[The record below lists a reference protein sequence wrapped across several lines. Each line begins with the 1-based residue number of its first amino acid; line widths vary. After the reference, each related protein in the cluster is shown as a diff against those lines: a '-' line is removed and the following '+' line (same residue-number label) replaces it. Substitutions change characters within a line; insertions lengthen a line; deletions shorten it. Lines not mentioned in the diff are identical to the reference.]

1 MVGFQALKHFVNNM
15 NGKGDKWRGGWTPQ
29 YADNHN
35 KIFGEKMKLVDYRNR
50 ELSLGQRVRVEVDI
64 PSENGMLY
72 KDTIVKLD
80 EFNNKQN
87 KIRVTDSLGKVWWV
101 EPSQVSASF
110 L

>member
-1 MVGFQALKHFVNNM
+1 M
-15 NGKGDKWRGGWTPQ
+15 
-29 YADNHN
+29 
-35 KIFGEKMKLVDYRNR
+35 LVDYRNR
-50 ELSLGQRVRVEVDI
+50 ELKVGERVRIEVDI

-72 KDTIVKLD
+72 KHQIVKLD
-80 EFNNKQN
+80 EWNDSTR

>member
-1 MVGFQALKHFVNNM
+1 M
-15 NGKGDKWRGGWTPQ
+15 
-29 YADNHN
+29 
-35 KIFGEKMKLVDYRNR
+35 LVDYRNR
-50 ELSLGQRVRVEVDI
+50 ELKVGERVRIEVDI

-72 KDTIVKLD
+72 KHQIVKLD
-80 EFNNKQN
+80 EWNDSTK

>member
-1 MVGFQALKHFVNNM
+1 MVDFQVQKHFVNSM

>member
-1 MVGFQALKHFVNNM
+1 M

-101 EPSQVSASF
+101 EPTQVSASF